1 MFDYENLRLFTW
13 AVIGVLLIG
22 FIITDGFDMGV
33 AALLL
38 VLGKSEV
45 DRRIMINSIAPHWD
59 GNQVW
64 LVTAGG
70 AIFAIWPAIYAAAFS
85 GFYLAMII
93 VLATLWLR
101 PLGMDYRAK
110 IDNPQWKKACDIA
123 LIVSGFIPPVI
134 FGVGFGNLMIGVPF
148 EFNELL
154 MMSYQG
160 GFWDLLTPF
169 PLLCGLVSSAMVVT
183 QGAAFLQMKTTGD
196 LKQRAQ
202 KVIVCM
208 ALVTVGLFIVGGLYA
223 YTLPGYLITSPVV
236 TDGGS
241 NPLLKHVMKF
251 DDLLLHNYENYPVLW
266 GIPALGI
273 IGMLS
278 CAVMTRLNRA
288 GLAFASSSL
297 SIANIITT
305 AGVALFPMIMPSSLM
320 PSHSLTLWD
329 GTSSE
334 LTLSIISVVAV
345 IVVPIILGYTIW
357 CYYKMFGR
365 LDSQYIHD
373 NSSSLY

>member
-33 AALLL
+33 AALLR

-123 LIVSGFIPPVI
+123 LIVSGFIPPII

-169 PLLCGLVSSAMVVT
+169 PLLCGLVSLAMVVT

-236 TDGGS
+236 TDGVS

-297 SIANIITT
+297 SIASIITT

>member
-33 AALLL
+33 AALLP

-169 PLLCGLVSSAMVVT
+169 PLLCGLVSLAMVVT

-208 ALVTVGLFIVGGLYA
+208 ALVTVGLFIVGGIYA

-236 TDGGS
+236 TDGVS

-278 CAVMTRLNRA
+278 CVVMTRLNRA

-297 SIANIITT
+297 SIASIITT

>member
-33 AALLL
+33 AALLP

-169 PLLCGLVSSAMVVT
+169 PLLCGLVSLAMVVT

-236 TDGGS
+236 TDGVS

-297 SIANIITT
+297 SIASIITT

>member
-33 AALLL
+33 AALLP

-85 GFYLAMII
+85 GFYLAMIL

-134 FGVGFGNLMIGVPF
+134 FGVGFGNLMIGVPY

-169 PLLCGLVSSAMVVT
+169 PLLCGLVSLAMVVT

-236 TDGGS
+236 TDGVS
-241 NPLLKHVMKF
+241 NPLLKHVVKF
-251 DDLLLHNYENYPVLW
+251 DDLLLHNYENYPILLA
-266 GIPALGI
+266 IPALGI

-297 SIANIITT
+297 SIASIITT

>member
-1 MFDYENLRLFTW
+1 MFDYESLRLFTW
-13 AVIGVLLIG
+13 AIIGVLLIG

-33 AALLL
+33 ATLLP

-85 GFYLAMII
+85 GFYLAMIL

-123 LIVSGFIPPVI
+123 LIISGFIPPVI
-134 FGVGFGNLMIGVPF
+134 FGVGFGNLLIGVPF

-169 PLLCGLVSSAMVVT
+169 PLLCGLVSLAMVVT

-202 KVIVCM
+202 RVIICM
-208 ALVTVGLFIVGGLYA
+208 ALITAGLFAVGGLFA

-236 TDGGS
+236 TDAVS
-241 NPLLKHVMKF
+241 NPLLKHVVKF
-251 DDLLLHNYENYPVLW
+251 DDLLLHNYETYHVLW
-266 GIPALGI
+266 IIPTLGI

-278 CAVMTRLNRA
+278 CALMTRLNRA

-297 SIANIITT
+297 SIASIITT
-305 AGVALFPMIMPSSLM
+305 AGVALFPMIMPSSLV

-329 GTSSE
+329 GTSSQ

-365 LDSQYIHD
+365 LDGKYIHD

>member
-13 AVIGVLLIG
+13 AIIGVLLIG

-33 AALLL
+33 AALLP

-169 PLLCGLVSSAMVVT
+169 PLLCGLVSLAMVVT

-223 YTLPGYLITSPVV
+223 HTLPGYLITSPVV
-236 TDGGS
+236 TDGVS

-266 GIPALGI
+266 AVPALGI

-297 SIANIITT
+297 SIASIITT

>member
-33 AALLL
+33 AALLP

-169 PLLCGLVSSAMVVT
+169 PLLCGLVSLAMVVT

-236 TDGGS
+236 TDGVS

-266 GIPALGI
+266 GIPGLGI

-297 SIANIITT
+297 SIASIITT

>member
-33 AALLL
+33 AALLP

-85 GFYLAMII
+85 GFYLAMIL

-169 PLLCGLVSSAMVVT
+169 PLLCGLVSLAMVVT

-202 KVIVCM
+202 RVIVCM

-236 TDGGS
+236 TDGVS
-241 NPLLKHVMKF
+241 NPLLKHVVKF
-251 DDLLLHNYENYPVLW
+251 DDLLLHNYENYPMLLA
-266 GIPALGI
+266 IPALGI

-297 SIANIITT
+297 SIASIITT
-305 AGVALFPMIMPSSLM
+305 AGVALFPMIMPSSLI

>member
-33 AALLL
+33 AALLP

-70 AIFAIWPAIYAAAFS
+70 PIFAIWPAIYAAAFS
-85 GFYLAMII
+85 GFYLAMIL

-110 IDNPQWKKACDIA
+110 IDNPKWKKACDIA

-154 MMSYQG
+154 MMLYQG

-169 PLLCGLVSSAMVVT
+169 PLLCGLVSLAMVIT

-202 KVIVCM
+202 RVIVCM

-236 TDGGS
+236 TDGVS
-241 NPLLKHVMKF
+241 NPLLKHVVKF
-251 DDLLLHNYENYPVLW
+251 DDLLLHNYENYPMLLA
-266 GIPALGI
+266 IPALGI

-297 SIANIITT
+297 SIASIITT

-373 NSSSLY
+373 NSTSLY

>member
-33 AALLL
+33 AALLP

-85 GFYLAMII
+85 GFYLAMIL

-169 PLLCGLVSSAMVVT
+169 PLLCGLVSLAMVVT

-202 KVIVCM
+202 RVIVCM

-236 TDGGS
+236 TDGVS
-241 NPLLKHVMKF
+241 NPLLKHVVKF
-251 DDLLLHNYENYPVLW
+251 DDLLLHNYENYPILLA
-266 GIPALGI
+266 IPALGI

-297 SIANIITT
+297 SIASIITT

>member
-33 AALLL
+33 AALLP

-85 GFYLAMII
+85 GFYLAMIL

-134 FGVGFGNLMIGVPF
+134 LGVGFGNLMIGVPF

-169 PLLCGLVSSAMVVT
+169 PLLCGLVSLAMVVT

-202 KVIVCM
+202 KVIVYM

-223 YTLPGYLITSPVV
+223 YTQLGYLITSPVV
-236 TDGGS
+236 TDGVS
-241 NPLLKHVMKF
+241 NPLLKHVVKF
-251 DDLLLHNYENYPVLW
+251 DDLLLHNYENYPILLA
-266 GIPALGI
+266 IPALGI

-297 SIANIITT
+297 SIASIITT

>member
-1 MFDYENLRLFTW
+1 MFDYESLRLFTW
-13 AVIGVLLIG
+13 AIIGVLLIG

-33 AALLL
+33 ATLLP

-85 GFYLAMII
+85 GFYLAMIL

-123 LIVSGFIPPVI
+123 LFISGFIPPVV
-134 FGVGFGNLMIGVPF
+134 FGVGFGNLLIGVPF

-169 PLLCGLVSSAMVVT
+169 PLLCGLVSLAMVVT

-202 KVIVCM
+202 RVIICM
-208 ALVTVGLFIVGGLYA
+208 ALTTAGLFAVGGLFA

-236 TDGGS
+236 TDAVS
-241 NPLLKHVMKF
+241 NPLLKHVVKF
-251 DDLLLHNYENYPVLW
+251 DDLLLHNYETDPVLW
-266 GIPALGI
+266 IIPALGI

-278 CAVMTRLNRA
+278 CALMTRLNRA

-297 SIANIITT
+297 SIASIITT
-305 AGVALFPMIMPSSLM
+305 AGVALFPMIMPSSLV

-329 GTSSE
+329 GTSSQ

-365 LDSQYIHD
+365 LDSKYIHD

>member
-33 AALLL
+33 AALLP

-85 GFYLAMII
+85 GFYLAMIL

-169 PLLCGLVSSAMVVT
+169 PLLCGLVSLAMVVT

-202 KVIVCM
+202 RVIVCM
-208 ALVTVGLFIVGGLYA
+208 ALVTVGLFIIGGLYA

-236 TDGGS
+236 TDGVS
-241 NPLLKHVMKF
+241 NPLLKHVVKF
-251 DDLLLHNYENYPVLW
+251 DDLLLHNYENYPILLA
-266 GIPALGI
+266 IPALGI

-297 SIANIITT
+297 SIASIITT

>member
-33 AALLL
+33 AALLP

-123 LIVSGFIPPVI
+123 LIVSGFIPPII

-169 PLLCGLVSSAMVVT
+169 PLLCGLVSLAMVVT

-236 TDGGS
+236 TDGVS

-251 DDLLLHNYENYPVLW
+251 DDLLLHNYENYPILW

-297 SIANIITT
+297 SIASIITT

>member
-33 AALLL
+33 AALLP

-123 LIVSGFIPPVI
+123 LIVSGFIPPII

-169 PLLCGLVSSAMVVT
+169 PLLCGLVSLAMVVT

-236 TDGGS
+236 TDGVS

-297 SIANIITT
+297 SIASIITT

>member
-33 AALLL
+33 AALLP

-123 LIVSGFIPPVI
+123 LIVSGFIPPII

-169 PLLCGLVSSAMVVT
+169 PLLCGLVSLAMVVT

-223 YTLPGYLITSPVV
+223 YTLPGYLIMSPVV
-236 TDGGS
+236 TDGVS
-241 NPLLKHVMKF
+241 NPLLKNVMKF

-297 SIANIITT
+297 SIASIITT
-305 AGVALFPMIMPSSLM
+305 AGAALFPMIMPSSLM

>member
-13 AVIGVLLIG
+13 AIIGVLLIG

-33 AALLL
+33 AALLP

-45 DRRIMINSIAPHWD
+45 DRRVMINSIAPHWD

-70 AIFAIWPAIYAAAFS
+70 AILAIWPAVYAAAFS
-85 GFYLAMII
+85 GFYLAMIL

-101 PLGMDYRAK
+101 PLGMEYRAK
-110 IDNPQWKKACDIA
+110 IDNPKWKKACDTA
-123 LIVSGFIPPVI
+123 LIVSGSIPPLI
-134 FGVGFGNLMIGVPF
+134 FGVGFGNLLIGVPF

-154 MMSYQG
+154 MMTYHG

-169 PLLCGLVSSAMVVT
+169 PILCGLVSLAMVIT

-196 LKQRAQ
+196 LKRRAQ
-202 KVIVCM
+202 RIITCM
-208 ALVTVGLFIVGGLYA
+208 AFVTAGLFAAGGLFA
-223 YTLPGYLITSPVV
+223 YTLPGYLITSPIV
-236 TDGGS
+236 TDAVS
-241 NPLLKHVMKF
+241 NPLLKHVVKF
-251 DDLLLHNYENYPVLW
+251 DDLLLHNYETHPILW
-266 GIPALGI
+266 VIPALGI
-273 IGMLS
+273 IGMLG
-278 CAVMTRLNRA
+278 CALMTRLNRA
-288 GLAFASSSL
+288 GFAFVSSSL
-297 SIANIITT
+297 SLACIVLT
-305 AGVALFPMIMPSSLM
+305 AGVALFPMIMPSSLI

-329 GTSSE
+329 GTSSQ

-345 IVVPIILGYTIW
+345 IVVPIILGYTTW

-365 LDSQYIHD
+365 IDSQYIHD

>member
-33 AALLL
+33 AALLP

-85 GFYLAMII
+85 GFYLAMIL

-169 PLLCGLVSSAMVVT
+169 PLLCGLVSLAMVVT

-208 ALVTVGLFIVGGLYA
+208 ALVTVGLFIIGGLYA

-236 TDGGS
+236 TDGVS
-241 NPLLKHVMKF
+241 NPLLKHVVKF
-251 DDLLLHNYENYPVLW
+251 DDLLLHNYENYPILLA
-266 GIPALGI
+266 IPALGI

-288 GLAFASSSL
+288 GLAFASSSI
-297 SIANIITT
+297 SIASIITT

-365 LDSQYIHD
+365 LDNQYIHD

>member
-33 AALLL
+33 AALLP

-169 PLLCGLVSSAMVVT
+169 PLLCGLVSLAMVVT

-208 ALVTVGLFIVGGLYA
+208 ALVTVGLFIVGGIYA

-236 TDGGS
+236 TDGVS

-278 CAVMTRLNRA
+278 CTVMTRLNRA

-297 SIANIITT
+297 SIASIITT

>member
-1 MFDYENLRLFTW
+1 MFDYENLPLFTW

-33 AALLL
+33 AALLP

-85 GFYLAMII
+85 GFYLAMIL

-169 PLLCGLVSSAMVVT
+169 PLLCGLVSLAMVVT

-202 KVIVCM
+202 RVIVCM
-208 ALVTVGLFIVGGLYA
+208 ALVTVGLFIIGGLYA
-223 YTLPGYLITSPVV
+223 YILPGYLITSPVV
-236 TDGGS
+236 TDGVS
-241 NPLLKHVMKF
+241 NPLLKHVVKF

-278 CAVMTRLNRA
+278 CALMTRLNRA

-297 SIANIITT
+297 SIASIITT

>member
-33 AALLL
+33 AALLP

-85 GFYLAMII
+85 GFYLAMIL

-169 PLLCGLVSSAMVVT
+169 PLLCGLVSLAMVIT

-202 KVIVCM
+202 RVIVCM
-208 ALVTVGLFIVGGLYA
+208 ALVTVGLFIIGGLYA

-236 TDGGS
+236 TDGVS
-241 NPLLKHVMKF
+241 NPLLKHVVKF
-251 DDLLLHNYENYPVLW
+251 DDLLLHNYENYPILLA
-266 GIPALGI
+266 IPALGI

-278 CAVMTRLNRA
+278 CALMTRLNRA

-297 SIANIITT
+297 SIASIITT

>member
-33 AALLL
+33 AALLP

-85 GFYLAMII
+85 GFYLAMIL

-110 IDNPQWKKACDIA
+110 IDNPKWKKACDIA

-160 GFWDLLTPF
+160 RFWDLLTPF
-169 PLLCGLVSSAMVVT
+169 PLLCGLVSLAMVVT

-236 TDGGS
+236 TDGVS
-241 NPLLKHVMKF
+241 NPLLKHVVKF

-297 SIANIITT
+297 SIASIITT

>member
-33 AALLL
+33 AALLP

-123 LIVSGFIPPVI
+123 LVVSGFIPPVI

-169 PLLCGLVSSAMVVT
+169 PLLCGLVSLAMVVT

-223 YTLPGYLITSPVV
+223 YALPGYLITSPVV
-236 TDGGS
+236 TDGVS

-297 SIANIITT
+297 SIASIITT

>member
-33 AALLL
+33 AALLP

-169 PLLCGLVSSAMVVT
+169 PLLCGLVSLAMVVT

-208 ALVTVGLFIVGGLYA
+208 ALVTVGLFIIGGIYA

-236 TDGGS
+236 TDGVS

-297 SIANIITT
+297 SIASIITT

>member
-33 AALLL
+33 AALLP

-85 GFYLAMII
+85 GFYLAMIL

-101 PLGMDYRAK
+101 PFGMDYRAK
-110 IDNPQWKKACDIA
+110 IDNPKWKKACDIA

-169 PLLCGLVSSAMVVT
+169 PLLCGLVSLAMVVT

-202 KVIVCM
+202 RVIVCM

-236 TDGGS
+236 TDGVS

-266 GIPALGI
+266 GIPALGV

-297 SIANIITT
+297 SIASIIST

>member
-33 AALLL
+33 AALLP

-123 LIVSGFIPPVI
+123 LIVSGFIPPII

-169 PLLCGLVSSAMVVT
+169 PLLCGLVSLAMVVT

-236 TDGGS
+236 TDSVS

-297 SIANIITT
+297 SIASIITT

>member
-1 MFDYENLRLFTW
+1 
-13 AVIGVLLIG
+13 
-22 FIITDGFDMGV
+22 
-33 AALLL
+33 
-38 VLGKSEV
+38 
-45 DRRIMINSIAPHWD
+45 
-59 GNQVW
+59 
-64 LVTAGG
+64 
-70 AIFAIWPAIYAAAFS
+70 
-85 GFYLAMII
+85 
-93 VLATLWLR
+93 
-101 PLGMDYRAK
+101 
-110 IDNPQWKKACDIA
+110 
-123 LIVSGFIPPVI
+123 
-134 FGVGFGNLMIGVPF
+134 
-148 EFNELL
+148 
-154 MMSYQG
+154 
-160 GFWDLLTPF
+160 
-169 PLLCGLVSSAMVVT
+169 
-183 QGAAFLQMKTTGD
+183 
-196 LKQRAQ
+196 
-202 KVIVCM
+202 
-208 ALVTVGLFIVGGLYA
+208 
-223 YTLPGYLITSPVV
+223 V
-236 TDGGS
+236 TDGVS

-297 SIANIITT
+297 SIASIITT

>member
-33 AALLL
+33 AALLP

-64 LVTAGG
+64 FVTAGG

-85 GFYLAMII
+85 GFYLAMIL

-169 PLLCGLVSSAMVVT
+169 PLLCGLVSLAMVVT

-196 LKQRAQ
+196 LKQRTQ
-202 KVIVCM
+202 RVIVCM
-208 ALVTVGLFIVGGLYA
+208 ALVTVGLFVVGGLYA

-236 TDGGS
+236 TDGVS
-241 NPLLKHVMKF
+241 NPLLKHVVKF
-251 DDLLLHNYENYPVLW
+251 DDLLLHNYENYPILLA
-266 GIPALGI
+266 IPALGI

-297 SIANIITT
+297 SIASIITT

>member
-33 AALLL
+33 AALLP

-134 FGVGFGNLMIGVPF
+134 FGVGFGNLMIGVPY

-169 PLLCGLVSSAMVVT
+169 PLLCGLVSLAMVIT

-202 KVIVCM
+202 RVIVCM

-236 TDGGS
+236 TDGVS
-241 NPLLKHVMKF
+241 NPLLKHVVKF
-251 DDLLLHNYENYPVLW
+251 DDLLLHNYENYPILLA
-266 GIPALGI
+266 IPALGI

-288 GLAFASSSL
+288 GLAFASSSI
-297 SIANIITT
+297 SIASIITT

-320 PSHSLTLWD
+320 LSHSLTLWD

>member
-33 AALLL
+33 AALLP

-85 GFYLAMII
+85 GFYLAMIL

-169 PLLCGLVSSAMVVT
+169 PLLCGLVSLAMVVT

-202 KVIVCM
+202 RVIVCM

-236 TDGGS
+236 TDGVS
-241 NPLLKHVMKF
+241 NPLLKHVVKF
-251 DDLLLHNYENYPVLW
+251 DDLLLHNYENYPMLLA
-266 GIPALGI
+266 IPALGI

-297 SIANIITT
+297 SIASIITT

-345 IVVPIILGYTIW
+345 IVVPIILSYTIW

>member
-33 AALLL
+33 AALLP

-85 GFYLAMII
+85 GFYLAMIL

-169 PLLCGLVSSAMVVT
+169 PLLCGLVSLAMVVT
-183 QGAAFLQMKTTGD
+183 QGAAFLQMKTTSD

-202 KVIVCM
+202 RVIVCM
-208 ALVTVGLFIVGGLYA
+208 ALVTVVLFIVGGLYA

-236 TDGGS
+236 TDGVS
-241 NPLLKHVMKF
+241 NPLLKHVVKF
-251 DDLLLHNYENYPVLW
+251 DDLLLHNYENYPILLA
-266 GIPALGI
+266 IPALGI

-297 SIANIITT
+297 SIASIITT

>member
-33 AALLL
+33 AALLP

-169 PLLCGLVSSAMVVT
+169 PLLCGLVSLAMVVT

-202 KVIVCM
+202 RVIVCM
-208 ALVTVGLFIVGGLYA
+208 ALVTVGLFIIGGVYA

-236 TDGGS
+236 TDGVS

-266 GIPALGI
+266 GFPALGI

-297 SIANIITT
+297 SIASIITT

>member
-33 AALLL
+33 AALLP

-85 GFYLAMII
+85 GFYLAMIL

-169 PLLCGLVSSAMVVT
+169 PLLCGLVSLAMVIT

-208 ALVTVGLFIVGGLYA
+208 ALVTVGLFIIGGLYA

-236 TDGGS
+236 TDGVS
-241 NPLLKHVMKF
+241 NPLLKHVVKF
-251 DDLLLHNYENYPVLW
+251 DDLLLHNYENYPILLA
-266 GIPALGI
+266 IPALGI

-297 SIANIITT
+297 SIASIITT

>member
-33 AALLL
+33 AALLP

-85 GFYLAMII
+85 GFYLAMILM
-93 VLATLWLR
+93 LATLWLR

-169 PLLCGLVSSAMVVT
+169 PLLCGLVSLAMVVT

-196 LKQRAQ
+196 LKQRTQ
-202 KVIVCM
+202 RVIVCM
-208 ALVTVGLFIVGGLYA
+208 ALVTVGLFVVGGLYA

-236 TDGGS
+236 TDGVS
-241 NPLLKHVMKF
+241 NPLLKHVVKF
-251 DDLLLHNYENYPVLW
+251 DDLLLHNYENYPILLA
-266 GIPALGI
+266 IPALGI

-297 SIANIITT
+297 SIASIITT

>member
-33 AALLL
+33 AALLP

-169 PLLCGLVSSAMVVT
+169 PLLCGLVSLAMVVT

-236 TDGGS
+236 TDGVS

-266 GIPALGI
+266 GIPALGL

-297 SIANIITT
+297 SIASIITT

>member
-33 AALLL
+33 AALLP

-85 GFYLAMII
+85 GFYLAMIL

-169 PLLCGLVSSAMVVT
+169 PLLCGLVSLAMVIT

-202 KVIVCM
+202 RVIVCM

-236 TDGGS
+236 TDGVS
-241 NPLLKHVMKF
+241 NPLLKHVVKF
-251 DDLLLHNYENYPVLW
+251 DDLLLHNYENYPILLA
-266 GIPALGI
+266 IPALGI

-278 CAVMTRLNRA
+278 CALMTRLNRA

-297 SIANIITT
+297 SIASIITT

>member
-22 FIITDGFDMGV
+22 FIITDGFDMAV
-33 AALLL
+33 AALLP

-169 PLLCGLVSSAMVVT
+169 PLLCGLVSLAMVVT
-183 QGAAFLQMKTTGD
+183 QGAAFLQVKTTGD

-236 TDGGS
+236 TDGVS
-241 NPLLKHVMKF
+241 NPLLKHVVKF

-297 SIANIITT
+297 SIASIITT